1 MFIKDDLRQIRALVL
16 KSLTLQ
22 WRQWKT
28 NIIQLLLPIV
38 CLTFIFGMQLLITFL
53 QTTTTPEDKQNIRI
67 DTVGVSLIAEML
79 IANNMMNCAGENAT
93 HSAPTSILYHFD
105 QGKVSESVLGDLH
118 ADGSSS
124 FPGSFLSQG
133 ADLQLPVLDRTVTPP
148 ALLYR
153 LPAFERVDGQLSV
166 NEKIM
171 DELVSQDSRENIT
184 WAGSYE
190 STAVDTSPGSPRLEY
205 TIQYDNQSSTNIC
218 RMVSSRSKGSCAEVV
233 PSVRMHF
240 YFFGTKHN
248 GTMDSIRC

>member
-1 MFIKDDLRQIRALVL
+1 MEAMEDQHH
-16 KSLTLQ
+16 
-22 WRQWKT
+22 
-28 NIIQLLLPIV
+28 PIV
-38 CLTFIFGMQLLITFL
+38 AAHRVSDIHIRHAAAHHLPADHDNTRR
-53 QTTTTPEDKQNIRI
+53 QTEHPDRHSGCIPHCGDAHRQQHDESRWRD
-67 DTVGVSLIAEML
+67 
-79 IANNMMNCAGENAT
+79 AT